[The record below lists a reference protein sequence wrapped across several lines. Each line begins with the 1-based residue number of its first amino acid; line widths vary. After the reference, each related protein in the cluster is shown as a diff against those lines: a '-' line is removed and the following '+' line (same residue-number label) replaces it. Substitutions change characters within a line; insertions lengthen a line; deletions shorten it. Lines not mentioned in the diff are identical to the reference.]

1 MCTRTQVVAVREA
14 VRARAVAE
22 ALLALLELL
31 KQPEIPRHHSH
42 RVHVHTMHRPAPVYI
57 VAGTRTPIGAFNG
70 ALHTVPATQLGA
82 VAARAAIA
90 AARLAPADIEEAFLG
105 AVLQAGAGQAPARQV
120 VLAAGCPHATE
131 ATTINKV
138 CASGAKA
145 LALAAAAIA
154 AGDRHIML
162 AGGMESMSQAPLYMP
177 RAHTFGNVLAAD
189 AILRDG
195 LLDAHSQSH
204 MGVCAEHTAHEQQ
217 VSREAQDAFA
227 VESYDRAA
235 RAWAQDAFAREIAPV
250 PVATRAGESLVATDE
265 EYTRLQRAKVP
276 SLRAAFVK
284 DGTITAANASSL
296 SDGAAALVLA
306 SADAVRTRGLTPLAR
321 VVATADAAIAP
332 IDFAMAPKHAIERV
346 LHKAGLGVAD
356 IALWEINE
364 AFAVVP
370 LAVMRALGLDHAKV
384 NTRGGAVALGHPLG
398 ASGARIIVTLAHA
411 LAPGEYGVAA
421 VCNGGGGASAV
432 LIQRVES

>member
-1 MCTRTQVVAVREA
+1 MRVEEA
-14 VRARAVAE
+14 V
-22 ALLALLELL
+22 
-31 KQPEIPRHHSH
+31 
-42 RVHVHTMHRPAPVYI
+42 
-57 VAGTRTPIGAFNG
+57 
-70 ALHTVPATQLGA
+70 
-82 VAARAAIA
+82 
-90 AARLAPADIEEAFLG
+90 
-105 AVLQAGAGQAPARQV
+105 
-120 VLAAGCPHATE
+120 
-131 ATTINKV
+131 
-138 CASGAKA
+138 
-145 LALAAAAIA
+145 
-154 AGDRHIML
+154 
-162 AGGMESMSQAPLYMP
+162 
-177 RAHTFGNVLAAD
+177 
-189 AILRDG
+189 
-195 LLDAHSQSH
+195 AHSQSH

-217 VSREAQDAFA
+217 VTREEQDAFA
-227 VESYDRAA
+227 LESYDRAA
-235 RAWAQDAFAREIAPV
+235 RAWEQDAFAREIAPV
-250 PVATRAGESLVATDE
+250 TVETRAGETLVSTDE

-276 SLRAAFVK
+276 TLRAAFVK

-321 VVATADAAIAP
+321 IVATADAAIAP

-370 LAVMRALGLDHAKV
+370 VAVMRALGLDHAKV

-411 LAPGEYGVAA
+411 LEPGQYGVAA

-432 LIQRVES
+432 VIQRV